1 MNTAKFL
8 ICVGIVLFVQGH
20 AAAQEPDAGKIEF
33 LSSCGV
39 RAMEAMQKA
48 KAPLRTS

>member
-8 ICVGIVLFVQGH
+8 ICVGIVCLCKDMLPRRNQMRARLNFYRV
-20 AAAQEPDAGKIEF
+20 A
-33 LSSCGV
+33 V